1 MDLHVHTAAT
11 LIALHCIVTK
21 LRTGTVIVVKVPF
34 SCCVHLTRRCGPFSW
49 TSGEPQVAQ
58 RLRQCK
64 VRHGPEVYTCRVL
77 FDASS
82 DNGSS
87 TSSADGSNG
96 SNGSDSSGSSRH
108 GKGRTVS
115 SSDYSGSHS
124 SLADSAAEIL
134 QAGAHTATQLQDMH
148 GAESTCGAGTIN
160 RAMPTGSQVPHAAQ
174 SQLSSNG
181 SVGGTDGGWQQA
193 CGSDATAV
201 VWLDVQDQGVA
212 PGQYAVFYDGDVCL
226 GSAVIQEALSLP
238 DKCQL

>member
-1 MDLHVHTAAT
+1 VNINTCKYA
-11 LIALHCIVTK
+11 
-21 LRTGTVIVVKVPF
+21 
-34 SCCVHLTRRCGPFSW
+34 RRCGPFTW

-82 DNGSS
+82 NGGSS
-87 TSSADGSNG
+87 TSGAGG
-96 SNGSDSSGSSRH
+96 SNGSDSRGSGQH

-115 SSDYSGSHS
+115 SSEYSGSHS

-134 QAGAHTATQLQDMH
+134 QAGAYTATQLQDMH

-160 RAMPTGSQVPHAAQ
+160 CAMPTGSQVPHAAQ

-181 SVGGTDGGWQQA
+181 SVGGTDGGWQQP
-193 CGSDATAV
+193 CGSAAAAV
-201 VWLDVQDQGVA
+201 VWLDAQDQGVA

-238 DKCQL
+238 DEIQL